1 MKIIISGGGTGG
13 HIFPAIA
20 IANALKRKLNDC
32 EILFVGA
39 NGRMEMMLVPKAGY
53 AIEGLTV
60 AGFQRKIS
68 LKNIFRNLIFP
79 FKLLISLAKAKRI
92 IRKFKPDIAIGV
104 GGYASGPIMRIA
116 TRKNIPT
123 LIQEQNSY
131 PGITN
136 KILSHQ
142 VDKICVA
149 YENMDKFFP
158 SEKVVL
164 TGNPIRQ
171 DIQHLEGKRDEA
183 AKYFALDGNKKTVL
197 VIGGSLGARAINE
210 AMRTN
215 LEKLQ
220 NEGWQILWQTG
231 KNFDTTKI
239 NTSIEN
245 KLSTKI
251 LPFIDKMDLAYSIAD
266 VIVSRAGAISI
277 SELSVVGKPCIL
289 VPSPNVAEDHQTKNA
304 MALVS
309 KKAAAML
316 TDNEIQDNLYPALM
330 GINNNKDIQNE
341 LSNNLKQLVIS
352 DADDRIADVAI
363 GLAVK

>member
-20 IANALKRKLNDC
+20 IANALKRKLDGC
-32 EILFVGA
+32 EIRFVGA
-39 NGRMEMMLVPKAGY
+39 KGRMEMKLVPNAGY
-53 AIEGLTV
+53 TIEGLTV

-79 FKLLISLAKAKRI
+79 FKFLISLAKAKRI

-104 GGYASGPIMRIA
+104 GGYASAPVMRIA

-131 PGITN
+131 PGVTN

-158 SEKVVL
+158 LEKIVF

-171 DIQHLEGKRDEA
+171 DIQNLEGKRDEA
-183 AKYFALDGNKKTVL
+183 AKYFGLDGNKKTLL

-210 AMRTN
+210 AMLAN

-220 NEGWQILWQTG
+220 NEGLQILWQTG
-231 KNFDTTKI
+231 KNFDETNICTDVARNVSVKI
-239 NTSIEN
+239 FN
-245 KLSTKI
+245 
-251 LPFIDKMDLAYSIAD
+251 FIDKMDLAYSIAD

-277 SELSVVGKPCIL
+277 SELCVVGKPCIL

-304 MALVS
+304 MALVN
-309 KKAAAML
+309 KNAAVML
-316 TDNEIQDNLYPALM
+316 TDYETKDNLYSALM
-330 GINNNKDIQNE
+330 GIITNEDIQNE
-341 LSNNLKQLVIS
+341 LSNNLKQLAIS
-352 DADDRIADVAI
+352 DADNRIADVAI